1 MPPKDNKD
9 KNKGKSKAKS
19 KVKSKPKSKG
29 AGSLLRLKPR
39 AKRRTKK
46 AKHVSRAPFIIVII
60 LLLAVIAFLL
70 LRKTDSGQPPPPVA
84 DKRASAEKSDAP
96 VEKKTKLDEAKTNE
110 VKTEEA
116 KAGEANKK
124 SNVQVWFLRFDEK
137 TENVSLT
144 SVQRNVS
151 DDGKIENAL
160 KALIEGPS
168 AGEKSR
174 GYLTAV
180 PPNLSVRSVKIK
192 NRVAEIDFN
201 AAIGEAAAGNI
212 LMNRIDQIIYT
223 ATQFKEIDGIVIS
236 VNGKKQSVIGG
247 DGLSIHGV
255 LNRK

>member
-9 KNKGKSKAKS
+9 KNKDKGKSKAKS

-29 AGSLLRLKPR
+29 AGSLVRLKPR

-46 AKHVSRAPFIIVII
+46 AKHVSKAPFILVII
-60 LLLAVIAFLL
+60 FLLAVIAFLL
-70 LRKTDSGQPPPPVA
+70 LRKTDSGQPLPTVA
-84 DKRASAEKSDAP
+84 DKRTSAEKSDAQID
-96 VEKKTKLDEAKTNE
+96 KKTKTDET
-110 VKTEEA
+110 KTEEV
-116 KAGEANKK
+116 NKK

-144 SVQRNVS
+144 HVKRNVL

-168 AGEKSR
+168 ADEKAK
-174 GYLTAV
+174 GYLTAI
-180 PPNLSVRSVKIK
+180 PPNLNVRSIKIK
-192 NRVAEIDFN
+192 DRVAEIDFN

-236 VNGKKQSVIGG
+236 VNGKKQNVIGS
-247 DGLSIHGV
+247 DGLSIHGI